1 MAMGTAAAA
10 TAASQSASAMG
21 TMGTKMKTLAC
32 GNEGLIVGWT
42 QNAFG
47 IEPTKIDLAI
57 AIMES
62 DKMVGSAFFQC
73 HSGSDVELSY
83 YGPKTMT
90 LDVVKG
96 LAKIAVDH
104 FRVSRVT
111 VRTSPENEQMA
122 KVEKIGFVKEGIC
135 HHHYGFGQDAIVYG
149 LFGRKLA
156 KLAGKA
162 MQ

>member
-1 MAMGTAAAA
+1 
-10 TAASQSASAMG
+10 
-21 TMGTKMKTLAC
+21 MKTLAC
-32 GNEGLIVGWT
+32 GNDGLIVGWT
-42 QNAFG
+42 QNSFG
-47 IEPTKIDLAI
+47 VTPRKVDLAVGI
-57 AIMES
+57 L
-62 DKMVGSAFFQC
+62 DGDHLVGSAFFQC
-73 HSGSDVELSY
+73 HSGADVELSY

-104 FRVSRVT
+104 FHVSRVT
-111 VRTSPENEQMA
+111 VRTSPENEQMS

-156 KLAGKA
+156 KLAGKV